1 MNPVE
6 GQLAF
11 SPHGSQE
18 MSFRGK
24 KTLSK
29 EMISKPKSGA
39 ISPQLG
45 AHMRLSQDI
54 PAKMEDDSIHQ
65 MDTGVT
71 NRNVSMQLLHKQ
83 NASSD

>member
-1 MNPVE
+1 MNPAE

-29 EMISKPKSGA
+29 EMMSKQKSGM

-45 AHMRLSQDI
+45 AQMRLSQDI
-54 PAKMEDDSIHQ
+54 PAKMKDDSIAQ
-65 MDTGVT
+65 MDSEVA

-83 NASSD
+83 NNSSD